1 MRFAKSSLKNLKLGE
16 YVCADYNC
24 INNTLFIY
32 DQMGTKNAEVE
43 QLKHLFTAPDTSCST
58 HVHELFHW
66 IDAQEYQQIN
76 GKITK
81 ANISEYNDYIQSK
94 SLKEVEKIMESGY
107 DIHRVSYYAQY
118 SMDMG
123 DVVEAYTEY
132 RTMKAL
138 KKGKG

>member
-1 MRFAKSSLKNLKLGE
+1 
-16 YVCADYNC
+16 
-24 INNTLFIY
+24 
-32 DQMGTKNAEVE
+32 MGTKSDKVE
-43 QLKHLFTAPDTSCST
+43 QIKNLFTVPEKSYST
-58 HVHELFHW
+58 HVHELYHW
-66 IDAQEYQQIN
+66 MDAQEYQQIN